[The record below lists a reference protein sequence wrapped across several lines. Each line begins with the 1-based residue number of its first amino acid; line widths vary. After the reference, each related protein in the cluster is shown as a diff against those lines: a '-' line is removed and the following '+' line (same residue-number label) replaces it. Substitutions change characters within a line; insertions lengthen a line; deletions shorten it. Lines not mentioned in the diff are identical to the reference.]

1 VKYGALVDKAATLPV
16 PKQVTLK
23 DPKAFKVLGQSLP
36 RLDVPEK
43 VNGRGAVRHRRE
55 SSRDCSRRASSGV
68 PVFGGKVASFNAD
81 KAKAIKGVT
90 HVVQISGGIAVVG
103 RELLGRVAGRAGAA
117 GDVG

>member
-1 VKYGALVDKAATLPV
+1 RAARVRV

-36 RLDVPEK
+36 RLDLPEK
-43 VNGRGAVRHRRE
+43 VNGTAQFGIDVKLPGLLTARVVR
-55 SSRDCSRRASSGV
+55 C

-103 RELLGRVAGRAGAA
+103 ENYWAASQGAQA
-117 GDVG
+117 LQVTGEEGSLAKTSG